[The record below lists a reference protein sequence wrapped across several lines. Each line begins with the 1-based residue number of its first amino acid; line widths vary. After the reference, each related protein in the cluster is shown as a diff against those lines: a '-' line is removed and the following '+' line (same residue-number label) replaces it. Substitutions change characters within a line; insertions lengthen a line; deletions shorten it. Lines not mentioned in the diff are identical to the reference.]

1 MCMFWFQHFL
11 YFLRYWNIGCMHRS
25 IGDMLP
31 LWTVRYGQQRMNSP
45 YPVIS
50 LQTQTTKYFDLNTNC
65 EEKHMFIQQLVIS
78 IIHKCLEFQKSHKSN
93 SRIPCAVD
101 QGSHL
106 YMSDMCPKWGYICQT
121 VFYLTPTQL
130 MQCQTFYR
138 QHFLTLA
145 FQTCPLRWEL
155 FCNSGFHTAAVGR
168 MFISLWHFTWKHIS
182 TDFENSQ
189 QGIQIFQWNSFC
201 GNFSNWVNIPH

>member
-1 MCMFWFQHFL
+1 MCKFWFQ
-11 YFLRYWNIGCMHRS
+11 YFCIFYDIGTLVVCIDLLGTCFH
-25 IGDMLP
+25 
-31 LWTVRYGQQRMNSP
+31 YGQCDTDSRGWIVRILSSLFKHRPQN
-45 YPVIS
+45 IS
-50 LQTQTTKYFDLNTNC
+50 TW
-65 EEKHMFIQQLVIS
+65 IQIVRKTYVQLVIS
-78 IIHKCLEFQKSHKSN
+78 IIHKCLEIQKSQKSN
-93 SRIPCAVD
+93 SRIPCALD

-145 FQTCPLRWEL
+145 FQTCPLRWKL